1 MKTLLIITLLA
12 GFTKPNNFAVTTAP
26 GPKPKEINFT
36 ISKDV
41 DITTVDGN
49 TVTLRA
55 GTPIVVETSQT
66 YNAKNLTEG
75 QTVNFRVKYN
85 VVVSKQTLVAAGAL
99 GTANIT
105 DIVRPGVF
113 GKGGKI
119 ELQIQSVQAVDG
131 QQILLSGIAMVSEG
145 QNKKGLAWG
154 LSAGL
159 FVLGLFVFAPLILG
173 GAAGFLVKGKPAEIK
188 AGTNT
193 NASVASDAQVEVE
206 EARQT
211 AENNNKGTE
220 RNMTKRQ

>member
-1 MKTLLIITLLA
+1 MKTLLIMTLLA
-12 GFTKPNNFAVTTAP
+12 GFTKTNKPAVATTP
-26 GPKPKEINFT
+26 EPKPKEINFT
-36 ISKDV
+36 ITKDI
-41 DITTVDGN
+41 DITTADGS
-49 TVTLRA
+49 TFTLRA

-66 YNAKNLTEG
+66 YNAKNLNEG

-105 DIVRPGVF
+105 DIVRPSVF
-113 GKGGKI
+113 GKPGKI

-131 QQILLSGIAMVSEG
+131 QQILLSGTAMISEG

-159 FVLGLFVFAPLILG
+159 FVLGLFVFAPLVLG
-173 GAAGFLVKGKPAEIK
+173 GAAGFLVKGKTAEVK

-206 EARQT
+206 GQPQAST
-211 AENNNKGTE
+211 NGGSTE
-220 RNMTKRQ
+220 RTMTKRQ